1 MHHIRQTS
9 IYLLSAARVVF
20 VFGALVSIAHSAGY
34 TPNRP
39 AYDTPI
45 RSPHELTAVLSTECE
60 RARERKQ
67 PLLIEF
73 SAPWC
78 SDCQKLDI
86 MKRSQVLADE
96 IEKWPHV
103 IVNVGEFDQHLDM
116 LETFE
121 IRSIAR
127 WVILKPIDC
136 ERPIDQWPRIVQR
149 TLEPA
154 SGEERDLS
162 PADLAKW
169 LENLRTP

>member
-1 MHHIRQTS
+1 MQRIRKTS
-9 IYLLSAARVVF
+9 IHLLSAARVVF
-20 VFGALVSIAHSAGY
+20 ALGALVSIAHSAGSA
-34 TPNRP
+34 PNRP

-45 RSPHELTAVLSTECE
+45 RSPHELTAALSTECE
-60 RARERKQ
+60 RARERKR

-73 SAPWC
+73 SAAWC

-96 IEKWPHV
+96 LEKWPHV

-116 LETFE
+116 LEAFE

-136 ERPIDQWPRIVQR
+136 ERPVDRWPRIAQR

-154 SGEERDLS
+154 SGEQRDLS

>member
-1 MHHIRQTS
+1 M
-9 IYLLSAARVVF
+9 
-20 VFGALVSIAHSAGY
+20 
-34 TPNRP
+34 
-39 AYDTPI
+39 
-45 RSPHELTAVLSTECE
+45 
-60 RARERKQ
+60 
-67 PLLIEF
+67 EF
-73 SAPWC
+73 SASWC

-96 IEKWPHV
+96 LEKWPQV

-116 LETFE
+116 LEAFE

-136 ERPIDQWPRIVQR
+136 ERPVDQWPRIAQR

-154 SGEERDLS
+154 SGEQRNLS

-169 LENLRTP
+169 LKNLRTP